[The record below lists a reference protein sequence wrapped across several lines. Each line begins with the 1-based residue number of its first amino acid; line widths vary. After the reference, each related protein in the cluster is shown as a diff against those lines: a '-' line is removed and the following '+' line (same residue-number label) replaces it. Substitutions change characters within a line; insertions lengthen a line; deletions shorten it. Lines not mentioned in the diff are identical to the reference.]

1 MKLSKIAVVLFTLVW
16 VMASCGS
23 KGASAQGQVAED
35 SVAVSADIAAEG
47 NEQQDMDI
55 IRQFYM
61 KSVFGGD
68 QEFAVANAT
77 PKLIDELRSA
87 NDFDDGGLALW
98 LMRSEAQDGDDIQIV
113 KSVTPDGDGWYTV
126 EINDMGNELTVHVFM
141 VDNKIAD
148 FVK

>member
-1 MKLSKIAVVLFTLVW
+1 MELSKIAIVLFSLGLAV
-16 VMASCGS
+16 VSCGS
-23 KGASAQGQVAED
+23 KSASARGQAAED

-47 NEQQDMDI
+47 NAQLDMDI

-77 PKLIDELRSA
+77 PKFIDELRDA

-98 LMRSEAQDGDDIQIV
+98 LMRSEAQDGDDIQVV
-113 KSVTPDGDGWYTV
+113 KSVAPDGDGWYTV
-126 EINDMGNELTVHVFM
+126 DINDMGNELTVHVFM

>member
-1 MKLSKIAVVLFTLVW
+1 
-16 VMASCGS
+16 
-23 KGASAQGQVAED
+23 
-35 SVAVSADIAAEG
+35 
-47 NEQQDMDI
+47 MDI

-77 PKLIDELRSA
+77 PKFIDELRDA

-98 LMRSEAQDGDDIQIV
+98 LMRSEAQDGDDIQVV
-113 KSVTPDGDGWYTV
+113 KSVAPDGDGWYTV
-126 EINDMGNELTVHVFM
+126 DINDMGNELTVHVFM